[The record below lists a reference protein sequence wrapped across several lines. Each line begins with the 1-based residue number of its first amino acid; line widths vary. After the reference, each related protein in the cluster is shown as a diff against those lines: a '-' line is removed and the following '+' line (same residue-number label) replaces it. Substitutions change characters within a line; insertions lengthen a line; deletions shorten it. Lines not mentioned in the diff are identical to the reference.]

1 MYTIG
6 LVLLS
11 GNEIQ
16 MLTLIGGTEF
26 KGDGQAAPANRA
38 KKVAAATTPAQQ
50 TELAEQARQLVLEYE
65 LGGKTVRD
73 WMRTPD
79 LLDHVDL
86 ASARAFTNS
95 MLLLNKVGI
104 MLLKNGHEHGMV
116 NDTYGTVV
124 DAKLLARRI
133 PQLKKF
139 GLELTGL
146 ALYY

>member
-1 MYTIG
+1 MT
-6 LVLLS
+6 
-11 GNEIQ
+11 
-16 MLTLIGGTEF
+16 
-26 KGDGQAAPANRA
+26 
-38 KKVAAATTPAQQ
+38 
-50 TELAEQARQLVLEYE
+50 EQARQLVLEYE
-65 LGGKTVRD
+65 LAGKTVRE

-86 ASARAFTNS
+86 ASARAFVDS

-104 MLLKNGHEHGMV
+104 MLLKNGHEHGIA

-133 PQLKKF
+133 PRLKKL

>member
-1 MYTIG
+1 
-6 LVLLS
+6 
-11 GNEIQ
+11 
-16 MLTLIGGTEF
+16 MLTLVGGTEF
-26 KGDGQAAPANRA
+26 KGEGQAAPAKSA
-38 KKVAAATTPAQQ
+38 VAAATAPAQQ
-50 TELAEQARQLVLEYE
+50 TELAEQARKLVLDYE
-65 LGGKTVRD
+65 LAGKTVRE

-86 ASARAFTNS
+86 ASARAFTDS

-133 PQLKKF
+133 PQLKKL